1 MIFFFSVDGAF
12 WNDLIRL
19 PICFVWET
27 PRGVALCIT
36 AVVYCDTEVLGKRG
50 SYTDYAAGWTTRN
63 RVFFFPGRKY
73 KFVVFDSSRRALGS
87 TLHPMQWV
95 PGFFFFYRGAGSCS
109 VMLATHPHVLPKFRT
124 GGAVPP

>member
-63 RVFFFPGRKY
+63 RVFFFFFLAGNI
-73 KFVVFDSSRRALGS
+73 SLSCLIRRDELWGPPCI
-87 TLHPMQWV
+87 LCN
-95 PGFFFFYRGAGSCS
+95 GCRDFFFF
-109 VMLATHPHVLPKFRT
+109 T
-124 GGAVPP
+124 GEQAPAA